1 MKSCLTWVFLAL
13 ICWLGLCAPTVSP
26 AAASSGAAGGD
37 VLFFAREGW
46 VWRCDGDGVRR
57 ERLVEGFLPGA
68 RPDGGAVAFFRP
80 ADPSGDLTELWL
92 HDTVR
97 NETRRLARD
106 LAGFSAPVWF
116 PDGSPDASGLAVLAR
131 DKEGRTRVAALRADG
146 SGLRTVFAEGEEGAG
161 FLCSLSV
168 TPDGALL
175 VHDMA
180 SAYWL
185 NPGGGVRERI
195 PLEKIMGREAAGV
208 TSSDRLAV
216 CPTDPDV
223 LVFSHSCPGT
233 ARFES
238 VMHEPNTTLSLHD
251 RWLGKGKNMRILAE
265 DMTAFDPVWSADGK
279 RIYFIG
285 YRDTQAAE
293 ADLFRIFRV
302 GRHGA
307 GLKEL
312 GLGEGVSVGAKP

>member
-1 MKSCLTWVFLAL
+1 MKSCLTWVFLVSC
-13 ICWLGLCAPTVSP
+13 CWLGLCASTVSP
-26 AAASSGAAGGD
+26 AAARAGAAGGD

-46 VWRCDGDGVRR
+46 VWRCEGDGGRR

-80 ADPSGDLTELWL
+80 AGPSGDLTELWL

-106 LAGFSAPVWF
+106 LSGTAAPVWF
-116 PDGSPDASGLAVLAR
+116 ADGSGMAVLAR
-131 DKEGRTRVAALRADG
+131 DREGRTRVATLRADG
-146 SGLRTVFAEGEEGAG
+146 SGLRTLFSEGEEGSG

-168 TPDGALL
+168 APDGAVL

-180 SAYWL
+180 FAYWL
-185 NPGGGVRERI
+185 NPGGGVRERV
-195 PLEKIMGREAAGV
+195 PLEKIMGAQAANV

-223 LVFSHSCPGT
+223 LVFSHSCRGT
-233 ARFES
+233 ALFER
-238 VMHEPNTTLSLHD
+238 VMHEPGSTLSLHD
-251 RWLGKGKNMRILAE
+251 RWLGKGKNMRILPE

-285 YRDTQAAE
+285 YRDTQAKE

>member
-1 MKSCLTWVFLAL
+1 MMSYLVRTLLAL
-13 ICWLGLCAPTVSP
+13 TCCLGLWIPATSFAGQPADAPGS
-26 AAASSGAAGGD
+26 D

-46 VWRCDGDGVRR
+46 VWRCDGDGGRR

-68 RPDGGAVAFFRP
+68 RPDSGAVAFFRP

-92 HDTVR
+92 HDTVSK
-97 NETRRLARD
+97 ETRMLVRG

-116 PDGSPDASGLAVLAR
+116 PDGSGLAVLAR
-131 DKEGRTRVAALRADG
+131 DKEGRTRVATLRADG
-146 SGLRTVFAEGEEGAG
+146 SGLRTLFTEGVDGSG

-168 TPDGALL
+168 APDGGLL

-180 SAYWL
+180 FAYWL
-185 NPGGGVRERI
+185 NPGGGVRERV
-195 PLEKIMGREAAGV
+195 PLEKIMGAQAANV

-223 LVFSHSCPGT
+223 LVFSHSCRGT

-251 RWLGKGKNMRILAE
+251 RWVGKGKNMRILPE

>member
-1 MKSCLTWVFLAL
+1 MTSSLMRALLAL
-13 ICWLGLCAPTVSP
+13 ACSLGLWIP
-26 AAASSGAAGGD
+26 AASLAGQSADAPGSD
-37 VLFFAREGW
+37 VLFFARDGW
-46 VWRCDGDGVRR
+46 VWRCDGDGGRR

-68 RPDGGAVAFFRP
+68 RPDGGVVAVFRP
-80 ADPSGDLTELWL
+80 QGPSGDLAELWL
-92 HDTVR
+92 HDTASK
-97 NETRRLARD
+97 ETSMLARD
-106 LAGFSAPVWF
+106 LTGFSAPVWF
-116 PDGSPDASGLAVLAR
+116 PDGSGLAVLAR
-131 DKEGRTRVAALRADG
+131 DGDARTRVVALRADG
-146 SGLRTVFAEGEEGAG
+146 SGLRTLFSEGEGGAG
-161 FLCSLSV
+161 FLCSLSAA
-168 TPDGALL
+168 PDGALL

-180 SAYWL
+180 FAYWL
-185 NPGGGVRERI
+185 NPGGGVRERV
-195 PLEKIMGREAAGV
+195 PLEKIMGREAANV

-223 LVFSHSCPGT
+223 LVFSHSCRGT

-238 VMHEPNTTLSLHD
+238 VMHEPGSTLSLHD
-251 RWLGKGKNMRILAE
+251 RWLGKGKNMRILPE

-302 GRHGA
+302 GRNGA

-312 GLGEGVSVGAKP
+312 GLGEGVSVGGKR

>member
-1 MKSCLTWVFLAL
+1 MNSSLMRALSAL
-13 ICWLGLCAPTVSP
+13 ICCLGLWLP
-26 AAASSGAAGGD
+26 AASSAQQPAGAPRSD

-46 VWRCDGDGVRR
+46 VWRCDGDGGRR

-68 RPDGGAVAFFRP
+68 RPDGAAVAFFRP

-97 NETRRLARD
+97 GETRRLARD
-106 LAGFSAPVWF
+106 LPGTSAPVWF
-116 PDGSPDASGLAVLAR
+116 PDGSGMAVLAR
-131 DKEGRTRVAALRADG
+131 DKDGRTRVVTLRTDG
-146 SGLRTVFAEGEEGAG
+146 SGLRTVFTEGEGGSG

-168 TPDGALL
+168 APDRALL

-180 SAYWL
+180 FAYWL
-185 NPGGGVRERI
+185 NPGGGVRERV
-195 PLEKIMGREAAGV
+195 PLEKIMGVQASNV

-223 LVFSHSCPGT
+223 LVFSHSCRGT
-233 ARFES
+233 ARFER

-251 RWLGKGKNMRILAE
+251 RWLGKGKNMRILPE